1 MIGVR
6 AKVNAAKAASNKM
19 LTLATE
25 SRRKALAT
33 IADAIWNER
42 EQIIAANHQDLREAE
57 NLLKKKMY
65 SEALVKRLKLDE
77 KKLRGVVQMIN
88 SVMSLEDT
96 LGRTEYAVE
105 LDKDMELYRISCPI
119 GVIGVIFESRPDVLA
134 QTASLCLMSG
144 NAVIMKGGSEAK
156 KTNEALYNVI
166 DKASKD
172 ADIPGGWIQLLD
184 SRTEVSELLKLD
196 DSVDLLVPRGSNSFV
211 KYIQDNTRIA
221 VLGHSE
227 GVCQIYVDRSA
238 DLAKAVEICYDAKVQ
253 YPAVCNAVDTLLV
266 HREVAESFL
275 SSIVDRYVEAGVE
288 VRGCFRSVEI
298 LGSRAKA
305 ATEDDWGA
313 EYLDLVVSV
322 KIVDNLDEAIEY
334 VSKFG
339 SHHTDAI
346 IAEDGCSALRFLE
359 EVDSANVFWNA
370 STRFSDGYRYGLGAE
385 VGISTG
391 KIHARGPTGLEG
403 LTTYK
408 YYLVGSGHIVKDYVD
423 APKKFTH
430 RKLSKS
436 WSDVKKDL

>member
-1 MIGVR
+1 LIGVR
-6 AKVNAAKAASNKM
+6 GKVNAAKAASTKM
-19 LTLATE
+19 LTLTTE

-33 IADAIWNER
+33 IAEAIWKDR
-42 EQIIAANHQDLREAE
+42 EQIIAANQQDLREAE
-57 NLLKKKMY
+57 ILLQKKMY

-77 KKLRGVVQMIN
+77 KKLRGVVKMIN
-88 SVMSLEDT
+88 SVMSRDDP

-105 LDKDMELYRISCPI
+105 LDEDMELYRISCPI

-134 QTASLCLMSG
+134 QTAFLCLMSG

-166 DKASKD
+166 DSASID
-172 ADIPGGWIQLLD
+172 ADIPVGWIQLLD
-184 SRTEVSELLKLD
+184 SRTEVNELLKLD

-238 DLAKAVEICYDAKVQ
+238 DLAKAVGICYDAKVQ

-266 HREVAESFL
+266 HREFAENFL
-275 SSIVDRYVEAGVE
+275 PMIMDRYVEAGVE
-288 VRGCFRSVEI
+288 VRGCSRTVEL
-298 LGSRAKA
+298 LGSSVKA

-313 EYLDLVVSV
+313 EYLDLIVSV
-322 KIVDNLDEAIEY
+322 KIVNNLDEAIEY
-334 VSKFG
+334 VNEFG

-346 IAEDGCSALRFLE
+346 IAEDSSTALRFLE
-359 EVDSANVFWNA
+359 EVDSANIFWNA

-408 YYLVGSGHIVKDYVD
+408 YYLVGSGNIVKDYVD
-423 APKKFTH
+423 AAKKFTH
-430 RKLSKS
+430 RNLSKS